1 MRRTKHCLFV
11 LLLSPCLTSV
21 WGAETTLTSLVSQIP
36 SCVHGGCKLN
46 SVSTIANC
54 LCTDIELQADLSSCV
69 RPKCSFEDQKRAAQV
84 ETDLCVTFPKPS
96 RREEARAVAI
106 ALSIIAFTV
115 VGLRCVSR
123 YLVDHR
129 LWWDDWMIIAATI
142 LLAAITGIQISGTSL
157 GFGLHY
163 WHVEPWASTR
173 LIQMFYI
180 GEQLYILAQILAKV
194 SLLLFFSRI
203 FFSSRWFYL
212 TTQLFILFLILHAAI
227 FLFLVIFEC
236 TPITSTWDLD
246 DPSRKCMNIAAIG
259 YSGAV
264 FSVIEDIAI
273 LALPIPELLRLQL
286 STKKKLWLSLIFG
299 LGSFGCVTSMVR
311 LKYLV
316 HLSVTSDVTWDNVD
330 VINWS
335 LVEVSCAILCAS
347 LPALRPLLRFLASKK
362 PKKTTDATPF
372 DEYQPTCRMDKFSKT
387 SDDPSTELSL
397 SPVDT
402 GLDDIA
408 REFQMWKRGS
418 SSKDSIHSVTTNRSR
433 NPTSKTGA

>member
-1 MRRTKHCLFV
+1 M
-11 LLLSPCLTSV
+11 
-21 WGAETTLTSLVSQIP
+21 GA
-36 SCVHGGCKLN
+36 
-46 SVSTIANC
+46 
-54 LCTDIELQADLSSCV
+54 ADLSSCV
-69 RPKCSFEDQKRAAQV
+69 RLKCSFEDQKRAAQV
-84 ETDLCVTFPKPS
+84 ETDLCATFPKPS

-106 ALSIIAFTV
+106 SLSIIAFTV
-115 VGLRCVSR
+115 VGLRCISR

-142 LLAAITGIQISGTSL
+142 LLAAITGIQIAGTGL

-180 GEQLYILAQILAKV
+180 GEQLYILAQIMAKI

-212 TTQLFILFLILHAAI
+212 TTQLFIMFLILHAAI

-236 TPITSTWDLD
+236 TPVTSTWNLD
-246 DPSRKCMNIAAIG
+246 DPSRKCMNIVAIG

-273 LALPIPELLRLQL
+273 LILPIPELLRLQL

-299 LGSFGCVTSMVR
+299 LGSF
-311 LKYLV
+311 
-316 HLSVTSDVTWDNVD
+316 
-330 VINWS
+330 
-335 LVEVSCAILCAS
+335 
-347 LPALRPLLRFLASKK
+347 KK

-372 DEYQPTCRMDKFSKT
+372 EEYQPTYRRDKFSKI

-408 REFQMWKRGS
+408 REFEMWNRGS
-418 SSKDSIHSVTTNRSR
+418 SSSKGSTHSVTTDRSGS
-433 NPTSKTGA
+433 PTSKTGA

>member
-1 MRRTKHCLFV
+1 MR
-11 LLLSPCLTSV
+11 
-21 WGAETTLTSLVSQIP
+21 
-36 SCVHGGCKLN
+36 
-46 SVSTIANC
+46 
-54 LCTDIELQADLSSCV
+54 DIELQADLSSCV
-69 RPKCSFEDQKRAAQV
+69 RLKCSFEDQKRAAQV
-84 ETDLCVTFPKPS
+84 ETDLCATFPKPS
-96 RREEARAVAI
+96 RREEARAVALS
-106 ALSIIAFTV
+106 LSIIAFTV
-115 VGLRCVSR
+115 VGLRCISR

-142 LLAAITGIQISGTSL
+142 LLAAITGIQIAGTGL

-180 GEQLYILAQILAKV
+180 GEQLYILAQIMAKI

-236 TPITSTWDLD
+236 TPVTSTWNLD
-246 DPSRKCMNIAAIG
+246 DPSRKCMNIVAIG

-273 LALPIPELLRLQL
+273 LLLPIPELLRLQL

-311 LKYLV
+311 LKFLV
-316 HLSVTSDVTWDNVD
+316 HLSFTSDVTWDNVD

-347 LPALRPLLRFLASKK
+347 LPALRPLLRFLVSRK

-372 DEYQPTCRMDKFSKT
+372 EEYQPTYRRDKFSKI

-408 REFQMWKRGS
+408 REFEMWNRGS
-418 SSKDSIHSVTTNRSR
+418 SSKGSTHSVTTDRSVS
-433 NPTSKTGA
+433 PTSQARP